1 MKTSYNNGIK
11 GDGKNPPRLMPGAS
25 VEFSIEVKMKDDL
38 KERFNLAMLNIYKCA
53 KDEAKYNAT
62 RYLQMLSEKGC
73 LETAHI
79 LINASTVS
87 DGYTALWERGRLDL
101 TVEALIWDNPEY
113 HKLFTEDELR
123 IAKKRLVDY
132 QYSLALKK

>member
-1 MKTSYNNGIK
+1 MKN
-11 GDGKNPPRLMPGAS
+11 
-25 VEFSIEVKMKDDL
+25 DL
-38 KERFNLAMLNIYKCA
+38 KKRFNLSMWEIYKRA
-53 KDEAKYNAT
+53 KYEAKYNAT
-62 RYLQMLSEKGC
+62 RYLQMLHENEG

-113 HKLFTEDELR
+113 HELFTEDELR
-123 IAKKRLVDY
+123 IAKKRLTDY
-132 QYSLALKK
+132 QYAPALKK